1 MKTLARPV
9 IPESDLVPL
18 DIQTIPI
25 RVATRPSTVEI
36 KATNPPKPWDTSLFS
51 RNSGTS
57 SIGGW
62 AEVLAAKHSF
72 STCRLKSVIGVKK

>member
-9 IPESDLVPL
+9 IPESGLVPL

-25 RVATRPSTVEI
+25 RVATWPSTVEI
-36 KATNPPKPWDTSLFS
+36 KATNSSKPRDTSSFS

-62 AEVLAAKHSF
+62 AKLLAAKHSF

>member
-9 IPESDLVPL
+9 IPESGLVPL

-25 RVATRPSTVEI
+25 RVATWPSTVEI
-36 KATNPPKPWDTSLFS
+36 KATNSSKLWDTSSFS

-62 AEVLAAKHSF
+62 AKLLAAKHSF